1 MVWYHKGNVK
11 PEEEWPTDEYWREH
25 WSNLHGSEEEPD
37 PGSFSDSAWVLP
49 GNVTDQDWLSRLPE
63 TKETYTCQNWLAR
76 PVRPLKEILQI
87 FSVRK
92 VNT

>member
-1 MVWYHKGNVK
+1 MNTGESIGATCMDQKKSQILGHLVTKG
-11 PEEEWPTDEYWREH
+11 
-25 WSNLHGSEEEPD
+25 
-37 PGSFSDSAWVLP
+37 AWVLP

-76 PVRPLKEILQI
+76 PVHPLKEFLQI
-87 FSVRK
+87 FSVRE